1 MEDLEAIFYLAISGL
16 YIRFLLQS
24 VGQSWIKTVAHTS
37 TIMILP
43 LITYVITNVISGN
56 IALSLGMVGALSI
69 VRFRNP
75 VRSPLEL
82 SVYFGSITLG
92 ISAAVSV
99 KWLSF
104 LIISVTFI
112 ALLLI
117 ILQKIFKLITGKEFF
132 ITSFSEGN
140 ALSTLT
146 VKVSENISELDN
158 ENFLVS
164 KLADGNEITYTFAS
178 SNFNKLKEKE
188 IDIRS
193 SYNPS
198 SIELNR

>member
-1 MEDLEAIFYLAISGL
+1 MNSSPEFGTFS
-16 YIRFLLQS
+16 
-24 VGQSWIKTVAHTS
+24 
-37 TIMILP
+37 
-43 LITYVITNVISGN
+43 
-56 IALSLGMVGALSI
+56 
-69 VRFRNP
+69 NP
-75 VRSPLEL
+75 
-82 SVYFGSITLG
+82 
-92 ISAAVSV
+92 
-99 KWLSF
+99 
-104 LIISVTFI
+104 
-112 ALLLI
+112 
-117 ILQKIFKLITGKEFF
+117 KIWTG
-132 ITSFSEGN
+132 SEGN

>member
-1 MEDLEAIFYLAISGL
+1 MLNIFELEQYLFQILTWEYLRGSPQKTDNLTDLVLK
-16 YIRFLLQS
+16 LLS
-24 VGQSWIKTVAHTS
+24 C
-37 TIMILP
+37 
-43 LITYVITNVISGN
+43 
-56 IALSLGMVGALSI
+56 
-69 VRFRNP
+69 
-75 VRSPLEL
+75 
-82 SVYFGSITLG
+82 
-92 ISAAVSV
+92 
-99 KWLSF
+99 
-104 LIISVTFI
+104 
-112 ALLLI
+112 
-117 ILQKIFKLITGKEFF
+117 KEFF

-164 KLADGNEITYTFAS
+164 KIAEGNKITYTFAS